1 MTSESVRKL
10 YLDGQR
16 RWPRVSLAYDVFLQH
31 CQRVQQADDGAPWL
45 REAGDLYL
53 CCACTKAQPEAVLAF
68 EAEVHGVAK
77 AAISKIDRDSDF
89 VSETLQEFWR
99 KLLTGPDAKINQ
111 YSGRGPLK
119 AWVRVSATRLA
130 LDRSRRRGVLAAREV
145 ELSDRLAGADPSPEA
160 ALTKVRLGPAF
171 QDALRQAI
179 AALPAQERNVLRMH
193 VAGRCSIDEIGRA
206 YSVHRATAARWLDRS
221 KTRIYD
227 SVRRDLGARVEKLT
241 ESEFKSLARLVG
253 SELELSFTHTS
264 ARSSVNQR
272 RLEE

>member
-1 MTSESVRKL
+1 MSPESVREL
-10 YLDGQR
+10 YLEGQR
-16 RWPRVSLAYDVFLQH
+16 RWPGVSLAYDAFVQH
-31 CQRVQQADDGAPWL
+31 CQRVQQAEDSATW
-45 REAGDLYL
+45 EAGDLYL
-53 CCACTKAQPEAVLAF
+53 CCACTKAQPEAVSAF

-89 VSETLQEFWR
+89 VSETLQEFWH

-145 ELSDRLAGADPSPEA
+145 ELSERLAAADPSPEA
-160 ALTKVRLGPAF
+160 TLTKVRLGPAF
-171 QDALRQAI
+171 QDALHQAI
-179 AALPAQERNVLRMH
+179 AALPAQDRNVLRMH

-206 YSVHRATAARWLDRS
+206 YRVHRATAARWLDRS

-227 SVRRDLGARVEKLT
+227 AVRKDLGARVEKLT

-253 SELELSFTHTS
+253 SELELSFAQPS
-264 ARSSVNQR
+264 ARSSINQR